1 MKLMRMNNLMNDL
14 MMLVMDGEEEE
25 DDQLL
30 EVLS

>member
-1 MKLMRMNNLMNDL
+1 MKLMRMNNLMNDM
-14 MMLVMDGEEEE
+14 MMLVMDWEED